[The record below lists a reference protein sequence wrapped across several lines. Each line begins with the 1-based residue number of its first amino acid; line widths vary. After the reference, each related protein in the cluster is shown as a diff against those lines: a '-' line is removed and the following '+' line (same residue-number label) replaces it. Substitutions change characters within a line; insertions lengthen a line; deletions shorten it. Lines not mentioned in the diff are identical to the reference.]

1 MRTGDHGSSPGM
13 FQEMPALSAVCSREI
28 WALAHVSN
36 ALPAPFSPSIPGAAL
51 AAALCR
57 CCCCQASGR
66 GARTLSRY
74 VLAGLVPMCLLAALV
89 LDRAGERVPAALLSK
104 NPALQAAADLER
116 AGESPPPAPR
126 RPASC
131 RISQQQQQ

>member
-1 MRTGDHGSSPGM
+1 
-13 FQEMPALSAVCSREI
+13 
-28 WALAHVSN
+28 
-36 ALPAPFSPSIPGAAL
+36 
-51 AAALCR
+51 
-57 CCCCQASGR
+57 
-66 GARTLSRY
+66 
-74 VLAGLVPMCLLAALV
+74 VLAGLVPMCLLAALM

-126 RPASC
+126 CPASC